1 MIRSAYLIAR
11 RDFVERGRS
20 KVFIGVLL
28 LLATAAI
35 GIPFVVQQLS
45 GDDEPQPIVV
55 VLGGEGP
62 TTLVQDITGAG
73 ESMGIDVQVRE
84 LTAPADAEA
93 LVQSGEADVGLLN
106 GDTVIT
112 VGWPNWGEEAVVT
125 QGTAAA
131 HRRIVAAELGLSGA
145 DVARLVEPVQL
156 DFVDLDPDTA
166 ETREEAARGVVA
178 FLGVVVL
185 FMSILLFGQMVASGV
200 VEEKQNRVAEVVL
213 AQASPESMLLGKVV
227 GIGSLG
233 LIQVL
238 TVGLATV
245 VGFRLFP
252 PDFGAGVGAVGVGA
266 VFWMVLW
273 FVVGF
278 LMYASFYAMLGAT
291 VSRQEDLQS
300 IAFIPT
306 IILIVPYFMMTFSL
320 GAGLGGWFAPSSWFP
335 FWSPLLMPFRLVTGD
350 AGLWEAAGTL
360 TLSVAL
366 AAFLIW
372 LGGRV
377 YHGAALRT
385 GGRVSLREA
394 VRSH

>member
-1 MIRSAYLIAR
+1 MFR
-11 RDFVERGRS
+11 
-20 KVFIGVLL
+20 GVLL

-35 GIPFVVQQLS
+35 GIPFVMQQL
-45 GDDEPQPIVV
+45 GADDEPQPVV
-55 VLGGEGP
+55 VALGGEGP
-62 TTLVQDITGAG
+62 TTLAQDITGAG
-73 ESMGIDVQVRE
+73 ESMGIDVQVLE
-84 LTAPADAEA
+84 VAAPADAEA
-93 LVQSGEADVGLLN
+93 LVQSGEADVGLLD
-106 GDTVIT
+106 GDTIVT
-112 VGWPNWGEEAVVT
+112 VGWPDRSEEAVVT
-125 QGTAAA
+125 LGTAAA
-131 HRRIVAAELGLSGA
+131 HRRTVAAELGLSGA
-145 DVARLVEPVQL
+145 DVMRLVEPVQL
-156 DFVDLDPDTA
+156 DFVDLDPDA
-166 ETREEAARGVVA
+166 GETREETARGVLA

-213 AQASPESMLLGKVV
+213 AQATPESMLLGKVV

-238 TVGLATV
+238 TVGVAAV

-252 PDFGAGVGAVGVGA
+252 PDFAADIGAVGVTA
-266 VFWMVLW
+266 VYWMVLW

-291 VSRQEDLQS
+291 VARQEDLQS
-300 IAFIPT
+300 IVFIPT
-306 IILIVPYFMMTFSL
+306 LILIVPYFMMAFSL
-320 GAGLGGWFAPSSWFP
+320 GAGLSGWFAPASWFP

-360 TLSVAL
+360 TLSIAL